1 MESQVRIGASIHR
14 RGVGGALRRRPS
26 LWAWL
31 VAASTVVLA
40 VPVAVMAVLWIT
52 TFQQRTA
59 TYAVSEAV
67 SRIELDVGNGD
78 VEILGGG
85 PLRVAVRRQERFAY
99 DHGPVERRTFLNG
112 VLHIDSRCPRIV
124 VGTCAAD
131 YRLTVPDNVPV
142 LIVQRTGD
150 VRMTSYRGDAEVT
163 TSDGDILVDAFCG
176 FALRATSE
184 SGRVRV
190 STVCSPERLELRTTS
205 GDVTAVVPPGRYRV
219 DADTTGGR
227 VRVRGVVAVD
237 DAPWHIQA
245 LSATGDV
252 TVEATP

>member
-1 MESQVRIGASIHR
+1 MEPPVRIGASTHR
-14 RGVGGALRRRPS
+14 RGVGGLRRRPS

-31 VAASTVVLA
+31 VAGSTVVLA
-40 VPVAVMAVLWIT
+40 APIGVLAVLWVT
-52 TFQQRTA
+52 TFEQRTT

-67 SRIELDVGNGD
+67 SRVELEMADGD

-85 PLRVAVRRQERFAY
+85 PLRVAVRRQERSAY
-99 DHGPVERRTFLNG
+99 SHGPDERRTFVGG
-112 VLHIDSRCPRIV
+112 VLRIESRCPRIV
-124 VGTCAAD
+124 VGHCSSD

-142 LIVQRTGD
+142 RIVQHTGAI
-150 VRMTSYRGDAEVT
+150 RMTSYRGAAEVST
-163 TSDGDILVDAFCG
+163 EDGDILVDAFCG
-176 FALRATSE
+176 FALRAVSD

-227 VRVRGVVAVD
+227 VRVRGVVAVE
-237 DAPWHIQA
+237 DAPWQIQA

-252 TVEATP
+252 TVETTP